1 MAQAQQAQ
9 VEKSPDEKLAEA
21 LNILVQNIDEIR
33 GGLLDQ
39 LIELKRS
46 GVIDALMLIVNRFDE
61 VIQYLFQDPAI
72 FRLLS
77 ILVDGSLQ
85 AMNKLDTQ
93 DVLKLKG
100 LVQDLGGCLG
110 KNVDLANA
118 KPVGGLMGG
127 LWRALG
133 GDKDVQRGGLGV
145 AMALLKALGKCS
157 AQQQG

>member
-1 MAQAQQAQ
+1 MAQAQQVQ
-9 VEKSPDEKLAEA
+9 TEKSPDEKLAEA

-33 GGLLDQ
+33 GLLDQ

-118 KPVGGLMGG
+118 KPVGGLMG
-127 LWRALG
+127 LWRAL
-133 GDKDVQRGGLGV
+133 GDKDVQRGLGV

>member
-1 MAQAQQAQ
+1 MAQAQQTQ
-9 VEKSPDEKLAEA
+9 VEKSPDEQIAEA
-21 LNILVQNIDEIR
+21 LNVLVQNIDEIR
-33 GGLLDQ
+33 GLLDQ

-46 GVIDALMLIVNRFDE
+46 GVIDALMIIVNRFEE

-85 AMNKLDTQ
+85 AMNRLDTQ
-93 DVLKLKG
+93 DVLRLKG
-100 LVQDLGGCLG
+100 LIQDMGGCLG

-118 KPVGGLMGG
+118 KPVGGLMG
-127 LWRALG
+127 LWRAL
-133 GDKDVQRGGLGV
+133 GDKDVQRGLGV

>member
-1 MAQAQQAQ
+1 MAQQTQA
-9 VEKSPDEKLAEA
+9 EKSPDEKLAEA

-118 KPVGGLMGG
+118 KPVSGLMG

-133 GDKDVQRGGLGV
+133 GIRMYREVL
-145 AMALLKALGKCS
+145 AL
-157 AQQQG
+157 QWHF

>member
-1 MAQAQQAQ
+1 MAQAQQTQ

-21 LNILVQNIDEIR
+21 LNILVQNIDEVR
-33 GGLLDQ
+33 GLLDQ

-100 LVQDLGGCLG
+100 LIQDMGGCLG
-110 KNVDLANA
+110 KNIDLANA
-118 KPVGGLMGG
+118 KPVGGLMG
-127 LWRALG
+127 LWRAL
-133 GDKDVQRGGLGV
+133 GDKDVQRGLGI
-145 AMALLKALGKCS
+145 AIALLKALGKCS
-157 AQQQG
+157 PQQ

>member
-1 MAQAQQAQ
+1 MAQAQQ
-9 VEKSPDEKLAEA
+9 VEKSPDEKLADA
-21 LNILVQNIDEIR
+21 LNVLVQNIDEIK
-33 GGLLDQ
+33 GLLDQ

-46 GVIDALMLIVNRFDE
+46 GVIDALMLIVNRFEE

-110 KNVDLANA
+110 KNIDLTNA
-118 KPVGGLMGG
+118 KPIGLMG
-127 LWRALG
+127 LWSALS
-133 GDKDVQRGGLGV
+133 DKDVQRGLGITI
-145 AMALLKALGKCS
+145 ALLKALGKCS
-157 AQQQG
+157 SSK

>member
-1 MAQAQQAQ
+1 MAQAQQTQ
-9 VEKSPDEKLAEA
+9 VEKSPDEQIAEA
-21 LNILVQNIDEIR
+21 LNVLVQNIDEIR
-33 GGLLDQ
+33 GLLDQ

-46 GVIDALMLIVNRFDE
+46 GVIDALMLIVNRFEE

-93 DVLKLKG
+93 DVLRLKG

-110 KNVDLANA
+110 KNIDLANA
-118 KPVGGLMGG
+118 KPVGGLMG
-127 LWRALG
+127 LWRAL
-133 GDKDVQRGGLGV
+133 GDKDVQRGLGI
-145 AMALLKALGKCS
+145 AIALLKALGKCS
-157 AQQQG
+157 PQQ

>member
-1 MAQAQQAQ
+1 MAMAQAQQVQ
-9 VEKSPDEKLAEA
+9 TEKSPDEKLAEA

-33 GGLLDQ
+33 GLLDQ

-118 KPVGGLMGG
+118 KPVGGLMG
-127 LWRALG
+127 LWRAL
-133 GDKDVQRGGLGV
+133 GDKDVQRGLGV

>member
-1 MAQAQQAQ
+1 MVMAQAQQTQ
-9 VEKSPDEKLAEA
+9 VEKSPDEQIAEA
-21 LNILVQNIDEIR
+21 LNVLVQNIDEIR
-33 GGLLDQ
+33 GLLDQ

-46 GVIDALMLIVNRFDE
+46 GVIDALMLIVNRFEE

-93 DVLKLKG
+93 DVLRLKG

-110 KNVDLANA
+110 KNIDLANA
-118 KPVGGLMGG
+118 KPVGGLMG
-127 LWRALG
+127 LWRAL
-133 GDKDVQRGGLGV
+133 GDKDVQRGLGI
-145 AMALLKALGKCS
+145 AIALLKALGKCS
-157 AQQQG
+157 PQQ